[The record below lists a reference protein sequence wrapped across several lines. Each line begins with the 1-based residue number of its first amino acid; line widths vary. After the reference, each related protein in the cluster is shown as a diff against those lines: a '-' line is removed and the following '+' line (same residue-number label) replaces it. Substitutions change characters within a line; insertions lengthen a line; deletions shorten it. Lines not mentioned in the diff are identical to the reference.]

1 MKTYARIDSQHV
13 AEIVS
18 LNVKPET
25 LYHPSMVWVD
35 ITDQAPPP
43 EVNDLYSD
51 GLFTAPVMKNEDVV
65 FLARSRLAAEMETAN
80 QTIAPL
86 QDAVDL
92 GIATVE
98 ETARLAEWR
107 KYRVM
112 LSRTDVTDA
121 TTIDWPV
128 IPA

>member
-35 ITDQAPPP
+35 ITDRVPPP
-43 EVNDLYSD
+43 GVNDLYSD
-51 GLFTAPVMKNEDVV
+51 GLFTAPVMKNEDVM

-92 GIATVE
+92 GIATEE
-98 ETARLAEWR
+98 ETARLTEWR

-112 LSRTDVTDA
+112 LSRTDITDA